1 MSHPLFF
8 RGKTFFYPTGNTS
21 AIRLTENL
29 PPEQQANILLLA
41 CGDPRHIL
49 YTVYTNETDSTI
61 EPQKLDI
68 TCCDVEAAVLA
79 RNALLFTFLADDGA
93 QDRLDGIWNIFHHL
107 MIDQN
112 SLSLLIKQCRKL
124 VTLAQDLE
132 SWQVGPYSQFLS
144 VCNRETLSELHR
156 IWSMYLATADY
167 NPERRE
173 RFKKNFLDGMKGV
186 RARRGDGLVTTSSRS
201 AGPAAPLA
209 LDSVANQFRSFWST
223 GVTDDG
229 LHSTDHATFVNP
241 TFAFSM
247 AGEKFAVHYGTDP
260 VSGYHLA
267 EVFAANV
274 SVLSAKP
281 NAMLIQKM
289 VQAARTQ
296 FSQWCAAVIRLLLR
310 SSATSHSFLVR
321 MFVGDALMLC
331 NALCY
336 MNVNGVTATPVHISP
351 WTSST
356 IEFEEQQYGKDA
368 TSPAPSIF
376 NVIDTSNVS
385 DHVGLLNLLTV
396 TTPLLTESP
405 SATLYTE
412 ALLPSGDTPSQ
423 GILERLCG
431 DIQTMSLLLGVIPSA
446 FLSQFTTRS
455 NIHETFLQVVHP
467 SQVTQ
472 YHERI
477 AWKAINDNQP
487 LFFQPDQLAGLLFG
501 IYLKMFSDENMT
513 GRLKA
518 MSVSPIR
525 ALRDAD
531 LAHYTRRS
539 FVQLLHHIKSRIQA
553 DWTRVMVKFD
563 DKVVHDSSLLVGSN
577 YYQEMCCHFHLLGIV
592 TFSSME
598 QSCIR
603 DLRARTKPAI
613 FQSWEAIPAVV
624 TVVLVVPRGKITAVA
639 AEIRE
644 AGTPILQ
651 CDIRNMSSHNVF
663 AHISAAYG
671 KLQVTGTGERKRAT
685 IVEDKEVESTSS
697 PLVVSFSVPSF
708 ALMMSSNATLGLSIR
723 STPNTT
729 RIFLPKLGIFQSLF
743 TAQLE
748 DTTYVHVLA
757 EPPTPNNVSTAAT
770 SLLPQSAP
778 EAVQG
783 GAVSV
788 QMDESCSKMRLFTV
802 RVDVTD
808 PAGQAS
814 LAAGSAVSVAQVSA
828 HETRLCI
835 AKYEKIIGFPLPVD
849 AANAKL
855 RIARKSMY
863 IEVII
868 PPSLSTD
875 VKSEHTIEKKFS
887 PVLEAG
893 LPVLRN
899 VHRINLDRC
908 PPFKLSRNPGAF
920 NWFVPHVSL
929 MFSNRE
935 RVIRG
940 KQSPT
945 VKDTLVNLKDTLHTL
960 LLSVAGVEG
969 NPSRSVFALRNTSTQ
984 EDLVFIFVTDLRL
997 DVGSHT
1003 VLADA
1008 WITPGTSTIQK
1019 KLKELNLHDVIAIKT
1034 DAEESEAWRH
1044 LLPVLTDRCRT
1055 WTHKP
1060 TCEYLAQNA
1069 IPLFAKAGSQS
1080 PFCSCGVGVGT
1091 EPLLR
1096 RFRSIAS
1103 YATRAAISPLFA
1115 VSYLE
1120 RVGTLGD
1127 AAGDEKICNACGKEG
1142 SSLSVCGKCKKARYC
1157 SRECQVGDWKV
1168 HKKNCV

>member
-8 RGKTFFYPTGNTS
+8 RGRTFFYPTGNTS

-29 PPEQQANILLLA
+29 PLEQKANILLLA

-49 YTVYTNETDSTI
+49 YTVYTNDYKTDSTI

-68 TCCDVEAAVLA
+68 TCCDIEPAVLA
-79 RNALLFTFLADDGA
+79 RNALLFTFLADNGA
-93 QDRLDGIWNIFHHL
+93 QDRLDVIWNILYHL

-112 SLSLLIKQCRKL
+112 SLTLLINQCRKL
-124 VTLAQDLE
+124 VSLAQDLE
-132 SWQVGPYSQFLS
+132 SWQHGPYSQFLS

-156 IWSMYLATADY
+156 IWSLYLATADY
-167 NPERRE
+167 DPECRK

-186 RARRGDGLVTTSSRS
+186 RDKLGNDVVMTSSRS

-209 LDSVANQFRSFWST
+209 VTAVPNQFRSFWST

-241 TFAFSM
+241 TFAFST

-274 SVLSAKP
+274 SVLSKKP
-281 NAMLIQKM
+281 DAVLIQKM
-289 VQAARTQ
+289 IQAARSQ
-296 FSQWCAAVIRLLLR
+296 FSQWCTAVIKIFLR
-310 SSATSHSFLVR
+310 SSATPHQLFVR
-321 MFVGDALMLC
+321 LFAGDALMLC
-331 NALCY
+331 NALSY
-336 MNVNGVTATPVHISP
+336 MNDNGVTATPVHISP

-368 TSPAPSIF
+368 TSPAPSTF

-385 DHVGLLNLLTV
+385 DHVGLLNLLMV
-396 TTPLLTESP
+396 TTPLLAKSL

-431 DIQTMSLLLGVIPSA
+431 DIQTMSLLLGVVPSA

-455 NIHETFLQVVHP
+455 NVHESVLYASHA
-467 SQVTQ
+467 Q
-472 YHERI
+472 YHERF
-477 AWKAINDNQP
+477 AWKAINDDQP
-487 LFFQPDQLAGLLFG
+487 LFLQPDQLAGLLFG
-501 IYLKMFSDENMT
+501 IYLKMFSDENVAQ
-513 GRLKA
+513 RFKA
-518 MSVSPIR
+518 MSTSPMR
-525 ALRDAD
+525 ALRDAEFV
-531 LAHYTRRS
+531 HYTRRS
-539 FVQLLHHIKSRIQA
+539 FVQLLHRIKSRVQA
-553 DWTRVMVKFD
+553 DWTRVMENFD
-563 DKVVHDSSLLVGSN
+563 IKVVRDSSLLVGSN

-592 TFSSME
+592 TFPPME
-598 QSCIR
+598 QSYIR
-603 DLRARTKPAI
+603 DLRTRKDPAI
-613 FQSWEAIPAVV
+613 FRSWEETPAVV
-624 TVVLVVPRGKITAVA
+624 TIVLVVPRGKIAAVA
-639 AEIRE
+639 AEISE
-644 AGTPILQ
+644 AGTPILH
-651 CDIRNMSSHNVF
+651 CDVRNTNLHNLF
-663 AHISAAYG
+663 GHISAVYG
-671 KLQVTGTGERKRAT
+671 KLQVTGTGEKKRAT

-708 ALMMSSNATLGLSIR
+708 ALMMAPDLTLALSIR
-723 STPNTT
+723 STPTT
-729 RIFLPKLGIFQSLF
+729 TPIFFRKLGMFQSLF

-748 DTTYVHVLA
+748 DTRYVHVLA
-757 EPPTPNNVSTAAT
+757 EPPTQNNVPTVAT
-770 SLLPQSAP
+770 SLLPPSAP

-783 GAVSV
+783 GVFSV
-788 QMDESCSKMRLFTV
+788 QMDETCSKIRLFTI

-808 PAGQAS
+808 PAGQAY
-814 LAAGSAVSVAQVSA
+814 LAAGSAVNIAQVSA

-835 AKYEKIIGFPLPVD
+835 EKYENIIGFPLPVD

-855 RIARKSMY
+855 RVARKSMY
-863 IEVII
+863 IEIII
-868 PPSLSTD
+868 PLSLSTD
-875 VKSEHTIEKKFS
+875 VKSEHTIAKRFS

-893 LPVLRN
+893 LPVLCN
-899 VHRINLDRC
+899 VHRINLDCC
-908 PPFKLSRNPGAF
+908 PFIKLSRKPGTF

-929 MFSNRE
+929 MFSDRE
-935 RVIRG
+935 RAIRG

-945 VKDTLVNLKDTLHTL
+945 VKDTLVNLKDTLHAL

-984 EDLVFIFVTDLRL
+984 ESLVFIFVTDLRL

-1003 VLADA
+1003 VVADA
-1008 WITPGTSTIQK
+1008 WITPGTSTIRN
-1019 KLKELNLHDVIAIKT
+1019 KLTELNIHDVIAIKT
-1034 DAEESEAWRH
+1034 DAEEAEAWRH
-1044 LLPVLTDRCRT
+1044 LLPMLTDRCRT

-1069 IPLFAKAGSQS
+1069 IPLLAKVGSQS

-1091 EPLLR
+1091 GPLLR
-1096 RFRSIAS
+1096 RFKSIAP

-1115 VSYLE
+1115 VPYLE
-1120 RVGTLGD
+1120 KVGMPGD
-1127 AAGDEKICNACGKEG
+1127 AAGDGRVCNACGKAG
-1142 SSLSVCGKCKKARYC
+1142 DSLSLCGKCKNARYC
-1157 SRECQVGDWKV
+1157 SRECQVKDWKV